1 MIRTKP
7 KNKKNSVNG
16 LRQNFSVIRLP
27 QTYLFLDRWGNVQLA
42 ISQHDAVSLLGHA
55 AAGSQSGNGTRTSKE
70 KGKREI
76 KWRKVSLLAINIMS
90 NQFE

>member
-42 ISQHDAVSLLGHA
+42 IPQHDAVSLLGHA
-55 AAGSQSGNGTRTSKE
+55 AAGNGTRTNEE